1 VRGSYASLDVSISAV
16 FCNTPENNYEYVNLT
31 DGSISSSPG
40 IAARYRGLSLGL
52 KILIWMGLGVAVGII
67 FGDRASI
74 VQPLGDLFI
83 RLLLMSAIPLVFFN
97 LIAGITSLSDL
108 SVLGRLGIRTLLYY
122 LATTSVALC
131 VGLLMAS
138 TLKPGVGMRLTEP
151 VDESFG
157 VVPSISDVILGL
169 FPSNVFD
176 AFSSGNIVQVVV
188 VAVFLGI
195 TTLMLPTQQKEKL
208 QDGFA
213 LIASLFRELVK
224 LVLHVAP
231 IGVGALAAATV
242 GKYGGDIFGP
252 LAKFI
257 VSIWLAQLVMVL
269 VYMALLAV
277 WTRRPPLAWLKQ
289 TAPLYA
295 TTAATCSSL
304 ASLVVAMEVAR
315 TRLKLPENI
324 YSFTLPLGAQLNK
337 DGTAIM
343 LTAVLLFTAQATGV
357 EFSFIEVVTIILV
370 GLILSEGS
378 GGIPEGGL
386 VIALIFVKSFGLPL
400 EIAGIVAGIYRLID
414 MGSTTVN
421 CMGDMTWTT
430 ILSDSEA
437 QREKQEAVG

>member
-1 VRGSYASLDVSISAV
+1 MTNGTIS
-16 FCNTPENNYEYVNLT
+16 N
-31 DGSISSSPG
+31 SSG
-40 IAARYRGLSLGL
+40 VVARYRSLSLGM
-52 KILIWMGLGVAVGII
+52 KILIWLGLGVAVGII
-67 FGDRASI
+67 FGDRAGI

-83 RLLLMSAIPLVFFN
+83 KLLLMSAIPLVFFN

-108 SVLGRLGIRTLLYY
+108 SVLGRLGVRTLLYY
-122 LATTSVALC
+122 LATTSIALC
-131 VGLLMAS
+131 VGLFMAS
-138 TLKPGVGMRLTEP
+138 TLKPGVGMQLTQA

-157 VVPSISDVILGL
+157 VVPKISEVILGL
-169 FPSNVFD
+169 FPANAFN

-188 VAVFLGI
+188 VALFLGI
-195 TTLMLPTQQKEKL
+195 TTLMLPTEQKEKL

-213 LIASLFRELVK
+213 LIASLLRELVK
-224 LVLHVAP
+224 LILNVAP

-257 VSIWLAQLVMVL
+257 VSVWLAQLVMVL
-269 VYMALLAV
+269 VYMALLAL
-277 WTRRPPLAWLKQ
+277 WARRPPLAWLKQ

-343 LTAVLLFTAQATGV
+343 LTAVLMFAALAAVLF
-357 EFSFIEVVTIILV
+357 
-370 GLILSEGS
+370 
-378 GGIPEGGL
+378 
-386 VIALIFVKSFGLPL
+386 
-400 EIAGIVAGIYRLID
+400 
-414 MGSTTVN
+414 
-421 CMGDMTWTT
+421 
-430 ILSDSEA
+430 
-437 QREKQEAVG
+437 